1 MPDGIIRDPKM
12 NPVESP
18 TGIGVDTNGA
28 EFTYQKEINDHNFR
42 RESRYFTQGTPVNIL
57 QEDDNVYIEL
67 DYEDEKTFK
76 KEQPII
82 YRLNK
87 EAKKNLRKIVPPY
100 REYDDGELDK

>member
-18 TGIGVDTNGA
+18 TGIGVDPNGQ
-28 EFTYQKEINDHNFR
+28 EFIYQKEINENNFK

-57 QEDDNVYIEL
+57 QEGANVFIEL
-67 DYEDEKTFK
+67 DYADEKTFR

-87 EAKKNLRKIVPPY
+87 EAKKLLRKITPPY